1 MNSYSVLNKQIYR
14 LGKYSL
20 VPIRMDDRHV
30 IRKWRN
36 EQIYHLRQ
44 KKPLTEEDQDRYFS
58 EVVQSLFEQDQPKQ
72 LLFSLLENDFCIG
85 YGGLVHINW
94 IDRHAEVSFIMD
106 TSLELDYFDFHWRNY
121 LQLLDQVAFEELDLH
136 KLFTYAFDVRRQLYG
151 ILESVGFQLDARL
164 KEHCLID
171 GMYKDVLIHSKFGAF
186 LRLRKITDSDLEQ
199 TFEWANN
206 PLVRKYSFNT
216 SPIDF
221 DSHLTWFQE
230 NLKKQSCKYF
240 ILEIDGDAV
249 GSIRFDIEKEGK
261 AKISY
266 LIAPGS
272 TGKGLGTYILDRGIQ
287 LLGKEG
293 KDIYEAYGLVLVQNE
308 SSIRIFEKLGFI
320 RSNEDEMTFRFTKKF
335 SKI

>member
-1 MNSYSVLNKQIYR
+1 ME
-14 LGKYSL
+14 
-20 VPIRMDDRHV
+20 DRHV

-44 KKPLTEEDQDRYFS
+44 EKPLTEEDQDRYFS
-58 EVVQSLFEQDQPKQ
+58 EVVQNLFEQDQPEQ
-72 LLFSLLENDFCIG
+72 LLFSFLENDSCIG

-136 KLFTYAFDVRRQLYG
+136 KLFTYAFDVRKSLYG
-151 ILESVGFQLDARL
+151 ALESMGFQSEARL
-164 KEHCLID
+164 KGHCLID
-171 GMYKDVLIHSKFGAF
+171 GVYKDVLIHSKFEPF
-186 LRLRKITDSDLEQ
+186 LRLRKIKDSDLEQ

-206 PLVRKYSFNT
+206 PIVRKYSFNT

-221 DSHLTWFQE
+221 DSHFTWFQE
-230 NLKKQSCKYF
+230 NLNNQSCEYY
-240 ILEIDGDAV
+240 ILQTDREAV
-249 GSIRFDIEKEGK
+249 GSIRFDIEKEGR

-266 LIAPGS
+266 LIAPGY

-287 LLGKEG
+287 LLTKER

-308 SSIRIFEKLGFI
+308 SSIRIFEKLGFMK
-320 RSNEDEMTFRFTKKF
+320 SDEDEMTLRFAKKI